1 MDVSYERFLHVLAI
15 ASSNDMNDE
24 CLRTL
29 QLRDTEVTDRNII
42 FRFSN
47 YVKSQIHFY
56 MQNTIGNKS
65 FLQYTNAFYY
75 LNGDSRYRKDALELL
90 RCFYTDIAS
99 FLLHSTLD
107 LNVSLQID
115 IDLPEVWEANVSE
128 IRQSLLEMFS
138 KSELSDEDFKQYLDT
153 SKYAWLFDYI
163 SSPNEGKQRIN
174 NYSLAIAILD
184 MLEHDEIYK
193 FEEVRNAS

>member
-15 ASSNDMNDE
+15 ASNDMNSE
-24 CLRTL
+24 CLKTL
-29 QLRDTEVTDRNII
+29 QLRENEVTDRNII

-75 LNGDSRYRKDALELL
+75 LNGDQRYRKDALELL
-90 RCFYTDIAS
+90 RCFYEDVAS

-115 IDLPEVWEANVSE
+115 IDLPKVWRADVLE
-128 IRQSLLEMFS
+128 IKRKLSEMFL
-138 KSELSDEDFKQYLDT
+138 KSESSDDEFKQYLDT
-153 SKYAWLFDYI
+153 SEYSWLFDYI
-163 SSPNEGKQRIN
+163 STIDEGKERIN
-174 NYSLAIAILD
+174 NYALAISILD
-184 MLEHDEIYK
+184 MLKDDEIYK
-193 FEEVRNAS
+193 FEEVSNAS